1 MGEMNGNPRYITDIS
16 SNSRISP
23 NDLVPGEGGAKFDD
37 LPASVTLIA
46 TPGNEKPIN
55 KIEFPN
61 KQDNLK
67 EVKIVLVPV
76 DSSKQPEEI
85 TSTNP
90 NEPIFPTS
98 LEPVKEI
105 QITITKTNN
114 GDKPKNVEISV
125 QSCFQETETTT
136 QETQTSRTTR
146 GFDFI
151 Q

>member
-1 MGEMNGNPRYITDIS
+1 MKEMMGKPNYITDIKT
-16 SNSRISP
+16 NP
-23 NDLVPGEGGAKFDD
+23 FVFPKDLVPGNGGGEFNN
-37 LPASVTLIA
+37 LPAYLNIIA

-125 QSCFQETETTT
+125 QSCFQETETTK